1 MKNIFKILALAVTT
15 VVMVTACTKVADL
28 PYYENGN
35 PVTLTASKTAV
46 TATPADSL
54 NAVIDFSWTNPEYKQ
69 DSSLYKFVLEID
81 STGRNFAKK
90 AMTMDLP
97 SAHPMTWISV

>member
-35 PVTLTASKTAV
+35 AVTLTANKTAV
-46 TATPADSL
+46 TAVPADSL
-54 NAVIDFSWTNPEYKQ
+54 NQVITFSWTNPEQ
-69 DSSLYKFVLEID
+69 
-81 STGRNFAKK
+81 TGQFPVQVCPGDRLHRTELCQKSHESGDRRFRNR
-90 AMTMDLP
+90 T
-97 SAHPMTWISV
+97 HW

>member
-54 NAVIDFSWTNPEYKQ
+54 NALISAGPILSTNKTVPCTSLSWKLTPP
-69 DSSLYKFVLEID
+69 DGISP
-81 STGRNFAKK
+81 KK
-90 AMTMDLP
+90 P
-97 SAHPMTWISV
+97 

>member
-35 PVTLTASKTAV
+35 PVTLTANKTAV

-54 NAVIDFSWTNPEYKQ
+54 NAVISFSWSNPEYKQ

-81 STGRNFAKK
+81 STDGTSPRK
-90 AMTMDLP
+90 P
-97 SAHPMTWISV
+97 